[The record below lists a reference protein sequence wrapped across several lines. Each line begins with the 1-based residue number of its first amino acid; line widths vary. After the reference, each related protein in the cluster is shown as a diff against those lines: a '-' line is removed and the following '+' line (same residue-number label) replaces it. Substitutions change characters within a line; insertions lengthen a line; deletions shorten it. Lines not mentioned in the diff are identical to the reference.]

1 MITVEKITYSL
12 PPVLVRRIERV
23 AQEHYKGNRSAAVAA
38 CLREALPS
46 LEVLPREAT
55 KAA

>member
-1 MITVEKITYSL
+1 MKTVEKITYSL
-12 PPVLVRRIERV
+12 PPVLVRRVERV
-23 AQEHYKGNRSAAVAA
+23 ARDRFDGNRSATIAA

-46 LEVLPREAT
+46 LEVLPSEAT